1 MNYLGVN
8 NIKNSNLSRDNN
20 YNYNSF
26 NRLRV
31 SKLKYKKV
39 RRISY
44 HQNKLYLRY
53 HSKNNRNLRDRR
65 RKLIKLMIKKRNQ
78 PNQ

>member
-1 MNYLGVN
+1 MNYLGVS
-8 NIKNSNLSRDNN
+8 NIKNSNLSKDSN
-20 YNYNSF
+20 YSSYNK
-26 NRLRV
+26 LKV

-53 HSKNNRNLRDRR
+53 HNKNNRNLGDNRK
-65 RKLIKLMIKKRNQ
+65 KLITLMTRKRNLPKQ
-78 PNQ
+78 